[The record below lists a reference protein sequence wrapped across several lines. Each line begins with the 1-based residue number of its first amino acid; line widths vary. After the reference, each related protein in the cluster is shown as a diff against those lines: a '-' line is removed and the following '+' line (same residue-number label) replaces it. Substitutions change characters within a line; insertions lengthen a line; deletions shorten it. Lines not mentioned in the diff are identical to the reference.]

1 MYLKILIKLGLLATF
16 TVLFFSTNVWQETV
30 ISVAGVLVTLTSLIR
45 NKVDKEILS
54 DIAQTLTY
62 ITVLILVV
70 LTKDVHAKIMYVSLW
85 VIYTQLLNIKEKNNE
100 S

>member
-30 ISVAGVLVTLTSLIR
+30 ISIVGVLVTLTFLIR
-45 NKVDKEILS
+45 DKVDKEILS
-54 DIAQTLTY
+54 DIAQALTY

-70 LTKDVHAKIMYVSLW
+70 LTKDLHAKIMYVSLW
-85 VIYTQLLNIKEKNNE
+85 VIYTQLLNIKEDN
-100 S
+100 

>member
-30 ISVAGVLVTLTSLIR
+30 ISVVGVLVTLTSLIR
-45 NKVDKEILS
+45 DKVDKEILS
-54 DIAQTLTY
+54 DIVQTLTY

-85 VIYTQLLNIKEKNNE
+85 VIYTQLLNIKEDN
-100 S
+100 

>member
-30 ISVAGVLVTLTSLIR
+30 ISVVGVLVTLTSLIR
-45 NKVDKEILS
+45 DKVDKEILS
-54 DIAQTLTY
+54 DIAKTLTY

-70 LTKDVHAKIMYVSLW
+70 LTKDIHAKIMYVSLW
-85 VIYTQLLNIKEKNNE
+85 VIYTQLLNIKEDN
-100 S
+100 

>member
-16 TVLFFSTNVWQETV
+16 TVLFFSTNIWQETV
-30 ISVAGVLVTLTSLIR
+30 ISVVGVLVTLTSLIR
-45 NKVDKEILS
+45 DKVDKEILS

-85 VIYTQLLNIKEKNNE
+85 VIYTQLLNIKEDN
-100 S
+100 

>member
-1 MYLKILIKLGLLATF
+1 MLYLKILIKLGLLATF

-30 ISVAGVLVTLTSLIR
+30 ISVVGVLVTLTSLIR
-45 NKVDKEILS
+45 DKVDKEILS

-85 VIYTQLLNIKEKNNE
+85 VIYTQLLNIKEDN
-100 S
+100 

>member
-30 ISVAGVLVTLTSLIR
+30 ISIVGVLVTLTFLIR
-45 NKVDKEILS
+45 DKADKELLS

-62 ITVLILVV
+62 ITILILVV

-85 VIYTQLLNIKEKNNE
+85 VIYTQLLNIKEDN
-100 S
+100 

>member
-30 ISVAGVLVTLTSLIR
+30 ISVVGVLVTLTSLIR
-45 NKVDKEILS
+45 DKVDKEILS
-54 DIAQTLTY
+54 DIARTLTY

-85 VIYTQLLNIKEKNNE
+85 VIYTQLLNIKEDN
-100 S
+100 

>member
-30 ISVAGVLVTLTSLIR
+30 ISVVGVLVTLTSLIR
-45 NKVDKEILS
+45 DKVDKEILS

-70 LTKDVHAKIMYVSLW
+70 LTKDVHAKIMYISLW
-85 VIYTQLLNIKEKNNE
+85 VIYTQLLNIKEDN
-100 S
+100 

>member
-30 ISVAGVLVTLTSLIR
+30 ISVVGVLVTLTSLIR
-45 NKVDKEILS
+45 DKVNKEILS

-85 VIYTQLLNIKEKNNE
+85 VIYTQLLNIKEDN
-100 S
+100 

>member
-1 MYLKILIKLGLLATF
+1 MSLKILIKLMLLTTF
-16 TVLFFSTNVWQETV
+16 AVLFFNTDVWQETV
-30 ISVAGVLVTLTSLIR
+30 ISMVGVLVTLACLISD
-45 NKVDKEILS
+45 KVDKEILS

-85 VIYTQLLNIKEKNNE
+85 AIYTQLLNIKEDN
-100 S
+100 

>member
-30 ISVAGVLVTLTSLIR
+30 ISVVGVLVTLTSLIR
-45 NKVDKEILS
+45 NKVNKEILS
-54 DIAQTLTY
+54 DIARTLTY

-85 VIYTQLLNIKEKNNE
+85 VIYTQLLNIKEDN
-100 S
+100 